1 MAGRGGLARQG
12 GRRGSAWAT
21 VCLLAVLLLGAC
33 GAPEEKTALV
43 AAAEPSPTPIPTATP
58 RPTATATPS
67 PTATRPP
74 SPTAPPTRAVPSP
87 TATTAARPTAAPA
100 DGSYAADFSQ
110 WYVGETAGK
119 YRTDYDQA
127 ADAYHLTIIEND
139 YNVSVYAPE
148 DRTFTD
154 FVLEVDARRAA
165 GPDAGGYGLVF
176 RRQPRGN
183 DAASVRYIFYVQ
195 PEGHFGL
202 YLVRP
207 DGSEQTLQAPTPSAA
222 IKVGNAT

>member
-1 MAGRGGLARQG
+1 MASVGGRARRG
-12 GRRGSAWAT
+12 GRRGLARAAL
-21 VCLLAVLLLGAC
+21 CLLALLLLAAC
-33 GAPEEKTALV
+33 GAPDEKTALV
-43 AAAEPSPTPIPTATP
+43 AAVEPSPTATPLPTATP
-58 RPTATATPS
+58 RPTATATAP

-74 SPTAPPTRAVPSP
+74 APTAPPPTRALPSA

-100 DGSYAADFSQ
+100 GGYAADFSQ

-119 YRTDYDQA
+119 YRTDYDKA

-148 DRTFTD
+148 GRTFTN
-154 FVLEVDARRAA
+154 FVLEVDARRAS

-176 RRQPRGN
+176 RRQPRGNN

-195 PEGHFGL
+195 PEGHFGV

-222 IKVGNAT
+222 I